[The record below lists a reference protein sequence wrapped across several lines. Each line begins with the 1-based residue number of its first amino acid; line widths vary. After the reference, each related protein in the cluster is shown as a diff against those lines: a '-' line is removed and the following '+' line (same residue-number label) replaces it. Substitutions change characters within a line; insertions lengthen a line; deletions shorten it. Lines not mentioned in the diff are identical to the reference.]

1 MDNNNNMGEIKKIF
15 LTWDDVYELLDKI
28 HEQCKGTIDYV
39 TGIPRGGTILA
50 IMYSHR
56 FEVPYMKYT
65 SNHYPKLLIIDDIAD
80 SGKTIFDLRETMF
93 NPKFA
98 TLHYKTTSV
107 AKPEYY
113 GQEISDDFG
122 WIVYPWEKDD
132 SNPIQ
137 DYLVK

>member
-28 HEQCKGTIDYV
+28 HVQCKGSIDYV

-80 SGKTIFDLRETMF
+80 SGKTIFDLRGEMF

-113 GQEISDDFG
+113 AQEISDDFG

>member
-1 MDNNNNMGEIKKIF
+1 MDNHDNMGEIKKVF
-15 LTWDDVYELLDKI
+15 LTWEDVYALLDKI
-28 HEQCKGTIDYV
+28 HEQCRGKIDYV

-56 FEVPYMKYT
+56 FDIQYMEYT
-65 SNHYPKLLIIDDIAD
+65 SNHYPNLLIIDDIAD
-80 SGKTIFDLRETMF
+80 SGKTIFDMRGTMF

-107 AKPEYY
+107 TKPEYY
-113 GQEISDDFG
+113 AQEIADDFG
-122 WIVYPWEKDD
+122 WVVYPWEKDS

>member
-80 SGKTIFDLRETMF
+80 SGKTIFDLRGTMF

-113 GQEISDDFG
+113 AQEIADDYG
-122 WIVYPWEKDD
+122 WIVYPWEKDN

>member
-1 MDNNNNMGEIKKIF
+1 
-15 LTWDDVYELLDKI
+15 
-28 HEQCKGTIDYV
+28 
-39 TGIPRGGTILA
+39 
-50 IMYSHR
+50 
-56 FEVPYMKYT
+56 
-65 SNHYPKLLIIDDIAD
+65 
-80 SGKTIFDLRETMF
+80 MF

-113 GQEISDDFG
+113 AQEISDDFG

-137 DYLVK
+137 DYLVIENKFVYYINNES

>member
-1 MDNNNNMGEIKKIF
+1 MDNNSIMMTQKKVY
-15 LTWDDVYELLDKI
+15 LTWDDVNALLDKI
-28 HEQCKGTIDYV
+28 HEQCKGKIDYV

-56 FEVPYMKYT
+56 FEVPYMQYT

-80 SGKTIFDLRETMF
+80 SGKTIFDLRDTLS

-107 AKPEYY
+107 AKPEYFA
-113 GQEISDDFG
+113 QEIADDFG
-122 WIVYPWEKDD
+122 WIVYPWEKES

-137 DYLVK
+137 GYLEE

>member
-28 HEQCKGTIDYV
+28 HEQCKGSIDYV

-50 IMYSHR
+50 IMYS
-56 FEVPYMKYT
+56 
-65 SNHYPKLLIIDDIAD
+65 DDIAD
-80 SGKTIFDLRETMF
+80 SGKTIFDMRGTMF